1 MSVSSMAERASRGN
15 CLGAARRG
23 VSGVLVLWSRCRM
36 VSCVIV
42 CARLRVLYAGEVGG
56 VDTLESGGVVCF
68 GGTLGGCGGDHGT
81 GCGMVTVSSSLSLE
95 SLS

>member
-15 CLGAARRG
+15 CLVAARRG

-42 CARLRVLYAGEVGG
+42 CARLRVLYAGEDGG
-56 VDTLESGGVVCF
+56 ADTLGSGVLVCC
-68 GGTLGGCGGDHGT
+68 GGTLGGCRGSRGT
-81 GCGMVTVSSSLSLE
+81 GCGMVIDSSSLSLE